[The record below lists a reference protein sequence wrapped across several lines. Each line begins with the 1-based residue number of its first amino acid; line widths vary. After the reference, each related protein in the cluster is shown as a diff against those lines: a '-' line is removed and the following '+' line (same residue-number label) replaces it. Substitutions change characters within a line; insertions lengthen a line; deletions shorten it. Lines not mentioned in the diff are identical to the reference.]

1 MFKISVFKFLP
12 TRNFVLLNRNQ
23 NKCKVLAISVK
34 LPSVFTSELPA
45 VFTFEL
51 SSVLV
56 DMFVDFDSVT
66 SGTKVTVIVVNSIP
80 IHICLVTIQIRLTNN
95 VGTDY

>member
-1 MFKISVFKFLP
+1 MFELSILKFLP
-12 TRNFVLLNRNQ
+12 MRDFVLLNRNQ
-23 NKCKVLAISVK
+23 NECRIIGISIK
-34 LPSVFTSELPA
+34 LPSVFTCELSSVFTSELPS

-66 SGTKVTVIVVNSIP
+66 SGTKVIVIVVNSIP
-80 IHICLVTIQIRLTNN
+80 IYTW
-95 VGTDY
+95 